1 MRHRKLRMGMV
12 GGGSDAFIGAIH
24 LRAALMENDVE
35 LVCGC
40 FSINPEISLQS
51 GRNWHL
57 PDDRIYG
64 TYKEMFEKEALLP
77 EGERMDFVTIVT
89 PNHFHFEPAMMAL
102 ESGIHVVLDKPMT
115 FSLEEAKLL
124 RQKVE
129 ETGLVLALT
138 HVYSGY
144 PAVKEMKARIARGDL
159 GKLRRLYVEYPQGWL
174 AERIELLGGN
184 NAGWRTDP
192 KQSGKA
198 GCIGDIGTHAWH
210 LSEYVTGQ
218 KVIELCAE
226 LSTFVPGRP
235 IDDDG
240 TAFLHYDGG
249 LKGVLTASQ
258 IAIGEANNINIRVY
272 GEKGGMEWRQM
283 DPNYLILK
291 WGNKPKETIDVGSNT
306 FLGNFALWNVR
317 TPAGHPEGFFE
328 AFANIYR
335 NFTLTV
341 MAKRNGE
348 EPTENMLDFP
358 NVYDGVRGMQ
368 FIETMVAAGWSNEQ
382 KWVPWVE

>member
-24 LRAALMENDVE
+24 RRAALMENDVD

-40 FSINPEISLQS
+40 FSINPEISLSS
-51 GRNWHL
+51 GRSYHL

-77 EGERMDFVTIVT
+77 EGERMDFVSIVT

-124 RQKVE
+124 QQKVE

-218 KVIELCAE
+218 KVVELCAE

-240 TAFLHYDGG
+240 AAFLHYDGG

-258 IAIGEANNINIRVY
+258 IAIGEANNISFRVY

-291 WGNKPKETIDVGSNT
+291 WGNKPKETIDIGSNT
-306 FLGNFALWNVR
+306 FLGDLALWNTR

-341 MAKRNGE
+341 MALRNGE

-368 FIETMVAAGWSNEQ
+368 FIETMVAAGWSNDK
-382 KWVPWVE
+382 KWVQWIN

>member
-1 MRHRKLRMGMV
+1 MGMV

-40 FSINPEISLQS
+40 FSIDPEISLSS

-64 TYKEMFEKEALLP
+64 TYKEMFEKESQLT

-102 ESGIHVVLDKPMT
+102 ERGFHVVLDKPMT
-115 FSLEEAKLL
+115 FSLEEAKQLQ
-124 RQKVE
+124 QKVE

-174 AERIELLGGN
+174 AERIEILGGN

-218 KVIELCAE
+218 KVVELCAE

-240 TAFLHYDGG
+240 TAFLHFDGG

-306 FLGNFALWNVR
+306 FLGDFASWNVR

-348 EPTENMLDFP
+348 EPTKNMLDFP

-368 FIETMVAAGWSNEQ
+368 FIETMVTAGWSNDK